1 MGRLR
6 DIRVSGG
13 WRLFENSR
21 SGFSVRSSRGHPV
34 QRIGASLLTAC
45 LLSSPVSVSAETAP
59 PEQEDEGLIEEYISS
74 WEAAEPEADDEDEA
88 VNWVDTGHAYATG
101 RSLALTRWMDD
112 YFGDNEYL
120 SEEADSQVR
129 VEFINDWDSEFGNK
143 IKVRARGNLQLP
155 AISHR
160 LALLFDGDDTDA
172 FASGSQNVRDDLGL
186 QYNVQLKEKSRFD
199 VTMGISSGHL
209 RPGIKYRKQ
218 GSFSNSLS
226 YRFIERLQYE
236 HGENIFSRTQFD
248 LNKSFGDSTVLRWGS
263 RLTYGEKTEGVEWRS
278 SLFLRN
284 AYQVSKPRPIVV
296 NYFVSAY
303 GSTWRKPLTKEYLAG
318 VLVRRQV
325 YRDYLFLEVEPSYV
339 QRRREFPDERH
350 DEWRIIFRLEI
361 ALQRDYARAPVE

>member
-1 MGRLR
+1 MKRLPLQP
-6 DIRVSGG
+6 IAA
-13 WRLFENSR
+13 W
-21 SGFSVRSSRGHPV
+21 
-34 QRIGASLLTAC
+34 LLITC
-45 LLSSPVSVSAETAP
+45 LSFMPGVALAQTTSADPA
-59 PEQEDEGLIEEYISS
+59 DDDLVEEYIDS
-74 WEAAEPEADDEDEA
+74 WEAAEPEADEEDEA
-88 VNWVDTGHAYATG
+88 INWIDTGHAYATG

-112 YFGDNEYL
+112 YFGDSEYL
-120 SEEADSQVR
+120 VEEANSQVR

-143 IKVRARGNLQLP
+143 IKVRARGKLQLP
-155 AISHR
+155 AISRR
-160 LALLFDGDDTDA
+160 LALLFDGDDNDT
-172 FASGSQNVRDDLGL
+172 FAAGSQTVRDDLGL

-199 VTMGISSGHL
+199 LTMGISSSHL

-218 GSFSNSLS
+218 GSFSDSLS

-248 LNKSFGDSTVLRWGS
+248 LNKAFGDSTVLRWGS

-303 GSTWRKPLTKEYLAG
+303 GSTWREPLTKEYLAG

-325 YRDYLFLEVEPSYV
+325 YRDYLFVEVEPSYV

-361 ALQRDYARAPVE
+361 ALQRDYARAKVD